1 MISPSSLLIPAA
13 LTLGTM
19 ASLATMAPANA
30 SWHRFHQSG
39 INHQAPFNHFGYP
52 GVPQGGVS
60 QGAPIIYQRT
70 PYSQP
75 VIIAPNPGPGTS
87 VIYQQRT
94 HFPRVYAPS
103 GFQQVQPNYYPNY
116 QPYYYPGQGNY
127 PGQGRGRGGVW
138 IKF

>member
-1 MISPSSLLIPAA
+1 MISPRSLSLLIPAA

-19 ASLATMAPANA
+19 ASLTTMGPANA
-30 SWHRFHQSG
+30 SWHQFHQSG
-39 INHQAPFNHFGYP
+39 INNNVPFNHFGYP
-52 GVPQGGVS
+52 GVSQPGVS

-75 VIIAPNPGPGTS
+75 VIIAPDPGPGTS

-94 HFPRVYAPS
+94 YFPRVYAPS

-116 QPYYYPGQGNY
+116 YPNHQPYHYPGK
-127 PGQGRGRGGVW
+127 GRGGLW